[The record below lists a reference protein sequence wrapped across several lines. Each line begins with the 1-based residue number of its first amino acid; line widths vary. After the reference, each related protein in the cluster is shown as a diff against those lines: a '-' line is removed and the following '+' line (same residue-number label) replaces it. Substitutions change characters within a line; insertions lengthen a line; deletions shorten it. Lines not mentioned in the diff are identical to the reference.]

1 MRTVEIKTFE
11 QVILFTLQKKMN
23 AGVAPEMKFS
33 EIWNSCALAGPRL
46 PHAYDANRNR
56 REFVRHLFETL
67 KFAETME
74 LISLRTSSDD
84 SIESIALTEG
94 GSVVLQA
101 VIFSHQDRMQGV

>member
-11 QVILFTLQKKMN
+11 QVVLFTLQNKMST
-23 AGVAPEMKFS
+23 GQSPEMTFS
-33 EIWNSCALAGPRL
+33 EIWNSCVLAGPRL

-74 LISLRTSSDD
+74 LISIRTSGDNN
-84 SIESIALTEG
+84 IESIALSERG
-94 GSVVLQA
+94 CMVLQA
-101 VIFSHQDRMQGV
+101 VIFSHQDRMQGA